1 MSEISG
7 RKFALLPMLGH
18 TKGKR
23 SPVTCALKCDNAC
36 AGDVCNTSSNS
47 YFRDIASTTLSRRA
61 ALGFGAAGALAVVL
75 GGAVTSAETAV
86 ADGGTGLS
94 AAAKNGFGK
103 VRPSCSSPPS
113 LPSGPTSTP

>member
-1 MSEISG
+1 MSETTA
-7 RKFALLPMLGH
+7 RKFSLLPMLGH

-47 YFRDIASTTLSRRA
+47 YFRDIASATMSRRA

-75 GGAVTSAETAV
+75 GSAITSAEPAV
-86 ADGGTGLS
+86 AGGFQRQPRKAS
-94 AAAKNGFGK
+94 
-103 VRPSCSSPPS
+103 PSRS
-113 LPSGPTSTP
+113 